1 MAFWAYNADGKKTQ
15 QAFCFEGFGVELAQE
30 VELGRMVPLLIEVQT
45 EEFCLES

>member
-1 MAFWAYNADGKKTQ
+1 MAKRLSRRFVLK
-15 QAFCFEGFGVELAQE
+15 VLELEVTQE